1 MVDAAYNLLSYRSS
15 IGGALRDH
23 QENFH
28 IYAFA
33 SLLAIPLM
41 EINSAETFATHR
53 TIEMSM
59 SSAQIYKPA

>member
-41 EINSAETFATHR
+41 EINSAETFAT
-53 TIEMSM
+53 IEPL
-59 SSAQIYKPA
+59 KCP